1 MPMII
6 VVLDLSTG
14 EKATPGDR
22 LRRVRTGLGSELEMI
37 KPLDAGK
44 ADLVGH
50 HFSDHAAW

>member
-1 MPMII
+1 MII